1 MDSNVKKDVKLT
13 QSVEY
18 GGCSAKLD
26 PKKLETLL
34 RGMPGFSHPDLLT
47 GFETHDDA
55 GAYRI
60 RDDLALIFT
69 TDFFT
74 PIVDDPYE
82 FGQIAAAN
90 ALSDVYAMGG
100 EALMALNL
108 VMFSV
113 TKLPEWVLAEILRG
127 GEDKV
132 REAGALVVGG
142 HTIDDHP
149 PKYGLAVLGTVHPDR
164 LWTNDGARPGQVLLL
179 TKPLGGAVMKAG
191 KEVGMISEEAYVPVK
206 ETMKQLNRFAVA
218 PMQEA
223 GVGGVTDVT
232 GFGLLGHAMRLAQG
246 SKVTLRIDSRQVPVF
261 EQVPDLIRQGC
272 VPGAVIR
279 NLRFTEDTVRD
290 LPSLD
295 PNLKMMMAD
304 PQTSGGL
311 LMSVDADKAD
321 ALKKELVRVGYPH
334 VAQIGEVTPLG
345 EKHLLLA

>member
-1 MDSNVKKDVKLT
+1 MEANAKKEIKLT

-26 PKKLETLL
+26 PKKLEELL
-34 RGMPGFSHPDLLT
+34 RGMPGFSHPDLIT

-74 PIVDDPYE
+74 PVVDDPYE
-82 FGQIAAAN
+82 FGQVAAAN
-90 ALSDVYAMGG
+90 ALSDIYAMGG

-108 VMFSV
+108 MMFSV

-164 LWTNDGARPGQVLLL
+164 LLTNAGARPGQVLLL

-191 KEVGMISEEAYVPVK
+191 KEVGMVSEEEYVPVK
-206 ETMKQLNRFAVA
+206 ETMKQLNRYAVE
-218 PMQEA
+218 PMQET
-223 GVGGVTDVT
+223 GIGGVTDVT
-232 GFGLLGHAMRLAQG
+232 GFGLLGHSMRLAQA
-246 SKVTLRIDSRQVPVF
+246 SKVTLRIESARVPTFGQVP
-261 EQVPDLIRQGC
+261 ELIRQGC

-279 NLRFTEDTVRD
+279 NLRFTEDTTLN

-311 LMSVDADKAD
+311 LLSVDEDKAD
-321 ALKKELVRVGYPH
+321 RLKNELIQAGYAH
-334 VAQIGEVTPLG
+334 TSRIGEVMPLG